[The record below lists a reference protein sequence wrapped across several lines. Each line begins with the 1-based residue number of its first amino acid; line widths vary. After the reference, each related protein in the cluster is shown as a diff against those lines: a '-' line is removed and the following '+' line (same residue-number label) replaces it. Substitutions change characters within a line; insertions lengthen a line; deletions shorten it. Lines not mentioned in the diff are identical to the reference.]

1 MEEKIIEH
9 LEQQISIYGYYNID
23 IKLVEKIDIQ
33 KYKIIFYDKLRNKIY
48 TIIHT
53 YRKQLTISFNSNLI
67 IRKVREAIE
76 NG

>member
-53 YRKQLTISFNSNLI
+53 YRKQFTISFNSNLI